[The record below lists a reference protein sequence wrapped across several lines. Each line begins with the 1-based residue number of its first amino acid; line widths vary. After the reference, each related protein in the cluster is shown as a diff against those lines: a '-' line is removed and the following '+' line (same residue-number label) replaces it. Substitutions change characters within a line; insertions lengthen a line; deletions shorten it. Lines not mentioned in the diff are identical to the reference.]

1 MSERITITL
10 GFTRYNDVGIVTESY
25 ENEFN
30 HNEDEESYYQI
41 MDKFKNLL
49 VALGYELDGSDIGLV
64 EQQPSYE
71 TTEDMLTPSNNIIAF
86 KSDKEEF

>member
-64 EQQPSYE
+64 DQPSSDNI
-71 TTEDMLTPSNNIIAF
+71 EDMLLVPSNNIVAF